1 MQILLTKLTVKAILI
16 NTRFAFHNAV
26 KTATMSVVTQ
36 SNMAYGFVKINTD
49 NSNYTVLTHVLSYEL
64 S

>member
-16 NTRFAFHNAV
+16 NTRFAFHNTV

-36 SNMAYGFVKINTD
+36 SNMAYGFVKLTLT
-49 NSNYTVLTHVLSYEL
+49 TVRY
-64 S
+64 

>member
-16 NTRFAFHNAV
+16 NTRFAFHNTV